1 MYRVYLNALF
11 TSLDATWWS
20 SRVAS
25 GLAVG
30 IKFATTRDFRR
41 QKILSLN
48 MFRIVPF
55 QLYASNK
62 HPTQNTAGSLFGLA
76 KPLRKNSEISHR
88 TLRHTSVVSNMAES
102 VQDDCPNG
110 RVVLLTKN
118 TFWRRELA
126 EPIGRFPPPPQKC
139 YASVHC
145 GPTLIFQFSS
155 KSVQVLWEL
164 YPKNP
169 STTPKV
175 IIIWGAIGF
184 FELALCA
191 GRATPPPTIWFFPCR
206 SNV

>member
-102 VQDDCPNG
+102 VQDDCPKG

-126 EPIGRFPPPPQKC
+126 EPIGRFPPPTHKNVTRVCTVVLHLYSSFHPNPFRF
-139 YASVHC
+139 C
-145 GPTLIFQFSS
+145 GSYNRKTL
-155 KSVQVLWEL
+155 LRP
-164 YPKNP
+164 PK
-169 STTPKV
+169 
-175 IIIWGAIGF
+175 W
-184 FELALCA
+184 L
-191 GRATPPPTIWFFPCR
+191 
-206 SNV
+206 